1 MILHRLFCQEL
12 RPGPVT
18 LGGEEA
24 HHAIAVLRAR
34 PGQRMV
40 LFDGAGGE
48 AEATVSL
55 VGRRHLDLEAGPVA
69 DRPFEFPRRVTLAV
83 AMPRRH
89 RQAYLIEKCTELGV
103 WAFWPVIARRSVTR
117 PDAAAVDKWA
127 RRAIEAAKQSQRAFV
142 PTFEPPRLIT
152 ACLDRSNEFDAL
164 VMAHRTHPGK
174 GWADFLKNHPDKLSI
189 LVFVGPEGGWSD
201 EEVGACLAAG
211 AHPVC
216 LGPTVLRT
224 ETAAIAVCA
233 AVALEQRSD

>member
-1 MILHRLFCQEL
+1 MER
-12 RPGPVT
+12 
-18 LGGEEA
+18 EA
-24 HHAIAVLRAR
+24 RRRRRSRWSGVDISISRRAR
-34 PGQRMV
+34 LPTALSNFR
-40 LFDGAGGE
+40 E
-48 AEATVSL
+48 ES
-55 VGRRHLDLEAGPVA
+55 RWR
-69 DRPFEFPRRVTLAV
+69 
-83 AMPRRH
+83 
-89 RQAYLIEKCTELGV
+89 CTELGV